1 MRIAGH
7 VIEFFELSKDSEIDV
22 GAEGTFQIG
31 SVAILSRSNSF
42 RNESGEKARGLIM
55 L

>member
-7 VIEFFELSKDSEIDV
+7 VIEFFELSENGEVDV
-22 GAEGTFQIG
+22 VPRARFRSGR
-31 SVAILSRSNSF
+31 VAILSWSSSF